1 MATCNICNQEWGGAT
16 LGRLWHCRTGQVR
29 SKKPALVIAIVPE
42 QERRRMCECG
52 QVATTTS
59 AVTSRPD
66 PVCQR
71 CHDCEKKNQRNFGKG
86 TTDSIAHIYSVQ
98 LSSWGGKD

>member
-1 MATCNICNQEWGGAT
+1 M
-16 LGRLWHCRTGQVR
+16 R
-29 SKKPALVIAIVPE
+29 SKKRTVIVQIIPRE
-42 QERRRMCECG
+42 EMRRMCECG

-86 TTDSIAHIYSVQ
+86 SDSITEGYKVRMPRAKN
-98 LSSWGGKD
+98 LF